1 MRMMRISIW
10 VCLLVLGL
18 TLLPREASAASV
30 IGTGAAVTV
39 GTTATV
45 LDDPSID
52 DQRYHRT
59 LLVCVP
65 EAAAGPIYVGSA
77 QVTTSGGMPVHP
89 GQCYSSQ
96 HARGARLYAMSDST
110 VQETG
115 QDAYCSPV

>member
-1 MRMMRISIW
+1 MRMMRISML
-10 VCLLVLGL
+10 CFLGL
-18 TLLPREASAASV
+18 MLLPREASAASV

-77 QVTTSGGMPVHP
+77 HVTTSGGMPVHP
-89 GQCYSSQ
+89 GQCYAIQ
-96 HARGARLYAMSDST
+96 LARGTRLYAIAASPVQVR
-110 VQETG
+110 VQE
-115 QDAYCSPV
+115 AY

>member
-52 DQRYHRT
+52 DQRYGRT
-59 LLVCVP
+59 LLLCVP

-89 GQCYSSQ
+89 GQCYSIQ
-96 HARGARLYAMSDST
+96 LARGTRLYAIAASAVQVR
-110 VQETG
+110 VQE
-115 QDAYCSPV
+115 AY